1 MYGISDSSG
10 IHIIQG
16 VGSIK
21 SCARSTRTRKG
32 RIRGLPEHWPDSIC
46 HWRRSPEPG
55 KSYLAGLEGF
65 FESPTL
71 KEASLVLQQ
80 HWPSEQW
87 QPTEVGER
95 RDVDFSMDLSD
106 FGNRFLAMY
115 CTAMYL
121 PKQEEYEEAL
131 SFLEKSARLKNFI
144 FQIRFLPNYPFQ
156 HIYS

>member
-10 IHIIQG
+10 MHIIQG

-32 RIRGLPEHWPDSIC
+32 TIRGYLNLGLTAYVTGEGVLNL
-46 HWRRSPEPG
+46 E

-65 FESPTL
+65 LERPTL
-71 KEASLVLQQ
+71 KETSLVLQQ
-80 HWPSEQW
+80 HWPWERW

-106 FGNRFLAMY
+106 FWKIYFFGIN
-115 CTAMYL
+115 L
-121 PKQEEYEEAL
+121 PAQ
-131 SFLEKSARLKNFI
+131 ARGV
-144 FQIRFLPNYPFQ
+144 
-156 HIYS
+156 